1 MSSVSTSR
9 NYRAFPLTWPE
20 AIQIYCDQRKRL
32 PKEKSS
38 APTGLV
44 WDNNVVA
51 VSLFWDTDM
60 ADVKSCNKALRLGA
74 VKMMK
79 ERPWEQGYSS

>member
-1 MSSVSTSR
+1 M
-9 NYRAFPLTWPE
+9 
-20 AIQIYCDQRKRL
+20 
-32 PKEKSS
+32 
-38 APTGLV
+38 
-44 WDNNVVA
+44 VA

-60 ADVKSCNKALRLGA
+60 ADVTSCNKALKLGA

>member
-1 MSSVSTSR
+1 MWVFTVFKFI
-9 NYRAFPLTWPE
+9 ATKK
-20 AIQIYCDQRKRL
+20 KRL
-32 PKEKSS
+32 PKEKIS

-44 WDNNVVA
+44 WDNNMAA

-60 ADVKSCNKALRLGA
+60 ADVTSCKKALKLGA

-79 ERPWEQGYSS
+79 ERPWEQGYSSWHVMT